1 MRKYSIQDER
11 AIRTDRAVR
20 EWTRSELLDKTQK
33 ERMLPELQVELRRT
47 NVFLRFIL
55 FAFGLLLIG
64 ATVLL
69 VALTFEIKEDLP
81 IAILCFV
88 SAACSLI
95 IAEVLVERFHL
106 YRFGIEEAAAI
117 SAAVL
122 VTVGIAILLPK
133 GFVGADKFTIEIALI
148 TASVAAFLV
157 YLRFGYL
164 YAAIVSLFCISL
176 APFGTDLSQPM
187 QRIFAAG
194 LLTVAFIVARLKAI
208 ENQNEFPGDEYRII
222 QAMAWLGIYASLN
235 LHLASIGSIFF
246 APGLEGPPFYVFT
259 YAAIWLL
266 PPIGMILGVRD
277 RDRALIDVNIVLSLV
292 TLATNKAY
300 LHMPRQTWDP
310 ILLGLLLVG
319 TAVALR
325 RWLSKGDR
333 NGLTSARILL
343 SDKRGV
349 AAVAT
354 ASAALHAGH
363 PTPQAPTQ
371 PDRSFQGEGG
381 RSGGAGAS
389 GSF

>member
-1 MRKYSIQDER
+1 MRKYNVIDER

-20 EWTRSELLDKTQK
+20 EWTRSALLAKDQQ

-69 VALTFEIKEDLP
+69 IGLTFEIKEDVS

-95 IAEVLVERFHL
+95 IAEVLVENFHL
-106 YRFGIEEAAAI
+106 YRFGIDEAAAI
-117 SAAVL
+117 SVPVL
-122 VTVGIAILLPK
+122 VTVGIAILLSK
-133 GFVGADKFTIEIALI
+133 GFNADKFPILI
-148 TASVAAFLV
+148 ISMTAAGAAFLV
-157 YLRFGYL
+157 YLRYGYL
-164 YAAIVSLFCISL
+164 YAAIASLFCLSL
-176 APFGTDLSQPM
+176 APFALELSESM
-187 QRIFAAG
+187 HRLLAAG
-194 LLTVAFIVARLKAI
+194 LLTVAFIAARVKAM
-208 ENQNEFPGDEYRII
+208 ENQNEFPGDEYRTI
-222 QAMAWLGIYASLN
+222 QAMAWLGIYAYLN

-246 APGLEGPPFYVFT
+246 APELVGPFYVFT

-266 PPIGMILGVRD
+266 PPIGLTLGLRD
-277 RDRALIDVNIVLSLV
+277 RDRVLIDVNIVLSLV
-292 TLATNKAY
+292 TLATNKPY
-300 LHMPRQTWDP
+300 LNMPRQTWDP

-325 RWLSKGDR
+325 RWLTKGDR
-333 NGLTSARILL
+333 NGFTSARILL
-343 SDKRGV
+343 SDKRGL

-363 PTPQAPTQ
+363 TPQPPAQ
-371 PDRSFQGEGG
+371 PDRSFHGEGG